1 MNESINIIGAG
12 LAGTEA
18 AYQAALRGIPVK
30 LYEMRPQQMTPAH
43 KGGGFAELVCS
54 NSLRAYGMESAIGL
68 LKEEMRLM
76 DSLIIRA
83 ALAARVPAGGA
94 LAVDR
99 KMFSDYIEAEL
110 NANPLVNIVKEQ
122 VLTIP
127 DGLTIIAAGPLVS
140 LALSESIADHVGGE
154 MLYFHD
160 AIAPIVAKDSIDME
174 KVFFASRYAKGNGD
188 DYINCPLDK
197 EQYQLFY
204 QEILAAELYPLKDF
218 EEQKLFSGCMPIEA
232 MAACGYDT
240 MRFGPLKPV
249 GLEYQGK
256 EPYAVVQLRQD
267 DAGATM
273 FNMVGFQTRLKR
285 AEQERVFHLI
295 TGLEMA
301 EFLRYG
307 QMHKNTYINSPRL
320 LNNTLQLKQ
329 RINLLFAGQITGVEG
344 YVESAAC
351 GLAAGINGALLA
363 QGKEPLV
370 FPPLTALGALLRYI
384 TTTTG
389 NFQPMNVNFGL
400 LPPLGQKIRDKRQKN
415 LLVAERS
422 LAELKNFIAANTQAF
437 DVVN

>member
-1 MNESINIIGAG
+1 MDESINIIGAG

-43 KGGGFAELVCS
+43 KGSGFAELVCS
-54 NSLRAYGMESAIGL
+54 NSLRAYGMESAVGL

-83 ALAARVPAGGA
+83 ALVARVPAGGA

-140 LALSESIADHVGGE
+140 PALSESIAEIVGGE

-174 KVFFASRYAKGNGD
+174 KVFFASRYGKGNGD

-218 EEQKLFSGCMPIEA
+218 EKQKLFSGCMPIEA

-249 GLEYQGK
+249 GLE
-256 EPYAVVQLRQD
+256 
-267 DAGATM
+267 
-273 FNMVGFQTRLKR
+273 
-285 AEQERVFHLI
+285 
-295 TGLEMA
+295 
-301 EFLRYG
+301 
-307 QMHKNTYINSPRL
+307 
-320 LNNTLQLKQ
+320 
-329 RINLLFAGQITGVEG
+329 
-344 YVESAAC
+344 
-351 GLAAGINGALLA
+351 
-363 QGKEPLV
+363 
-370 FPPLTALGALLRYI
+370 
-384 TTTTG
+384 
-389 NFQPMNVNFGL
+389 
-400 LPPLGQKIRDKRQKN
+400 
-415 LLVAERS
+415 
-422 LAELKNFIAANTQAF
+422 
-437 DVVN
+437 